1 MKTKSLILA
10 IALCLGLASAA
21 PAAAQSV
28 KFGIVAGM
36 SLNKLNFNG
45 DGGRFDSENRYGWYI
60 GPKLNIGLP
69 LGFGLDVAAQYSQR
83 RMNLNDDASETFKSI
98 EIPLNVRYNIGLG
111 SVASIYIA
119 TGPQFGFNV
128 GHRHWSFSDMQ
139 ETFSMERMNTSW
151 NVGAGVK
158 VLSHLEVGVAYNI
171 ALSKYAKHR
180 FQGEDYSFKANTF
193 QVQLAYLF

>member
-1 MKTKSLILA
+1 MGYFSDGFVKALDLLMNADDATISAIEATLVSTSCALA
-10 IALCLGLASAA
+10 IAM
-21 PAAAQSV
+21 V
-28 KFGIVAGM
+28 
-36 SLNKLNFNG
+36 
-45 DGGRFDSENRYGWYI
+45 
-60 GPKLNIGLP
+60 IGLP

-111 SVASIYIA
+111 SVASIYLA

-180 FQGEDYSFKANTF
+180 FQGEDYSFRANTF